1 LACLPISGVETAE
14 CRYRHGIDTRRK
26 FDDGG
31 RCAAATLSRR
41 KSAAKEEREMAS
53 PDENPRHPTAEE
65 LGREY
70 LRALQAKDKAA
81 ILAIMADDITLVV
94 PCALDGVNDASKA
107 TWSGLTGPNGADINL
122 DKTFVKI
129 DPICYPDLEFTP
141 GANPDIAFAEG
152 AGEMVMITRRHY
164 RNMYVF
170 RFDSENGKLKR
181 IREYVNPI
189 TWAIA
194 MGVAL
199 PEVAPLSADEGAP
212 QPAA

>member
-1 LACLPISGVETAE
+1 MATTDPA
-14 CRYRHGIDTRRK
+14 
-26 FDDGG
+26 DGH
-31 RCAAATLSRR
+31 A
-41 KSAAKEEREMAS
+41 
-53 PDENPRHPTAEE
+53 TAEE

-81 ILAIMADDITLVV
+81 ILAILADDFTLVV
-94 PCALDGVNDASKA
+94 PCALDGVNDSTKA

-129 DPICYPDLEFTP
+129 EPICYPALEFTS

-152 AGEMVMITRRHY
+152 MGEMRMVTKRHY

-189 TWAIA
+189 TWAIS

-199 PEVAPLSADEGAP
+199 PDVEPV
-212 QPAA
+212 

>member
-1 LACLPISGVETAE
+1 MAAIDNASGHA
-14 CRYRHGIDTRRK
+14 
-26 FDDGG
+26 
-31 RCAAATLSRR
+31 
-41 KSAAKEEREMAS
+41 
-53 PDENPRHPTAEE
+53 TAEE

-81 ILAIMADDITLVV
+81 ILAILAEDFTLVV
-94 PCALDGVNDASKA
+94 PCALDGVNDSNSA

-129 DPICYPDLEFTP
+129 EPICYPDLEFTP
-141 GANPDIAFAEG
+141 GANPNVAFAEG
-152 AGEMVMITRRHY
+152 MGEMRMITNRHY

-170 RFDSENGKLKR
+170 RFDSEAGKLKR

-189 TWAIA
+189 TWAIS

-199 PEVAPLSADEGAP
+199 PEVEPV
-212 QPAA
+212 